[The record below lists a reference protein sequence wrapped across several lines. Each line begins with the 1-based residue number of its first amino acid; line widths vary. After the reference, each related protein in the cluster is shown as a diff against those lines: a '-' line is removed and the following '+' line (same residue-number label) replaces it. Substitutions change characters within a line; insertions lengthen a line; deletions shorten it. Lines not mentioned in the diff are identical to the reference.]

1 MNNFTGRLYRK
12 TALRN
17 GDRRAGIGAAEDD
30 YGDESF
36 PLARSPRPELAR
48 MPSDNVKPEELNG
61 PVIVVQAG
69 KESKCN
75 D

>member
-1 MNNFTGRLYRK
+1 MNNFTGRLYRN

-17 GDRRAGIGAAEDD
+17 GGRKAGTGTSEDD

-36 PLARSPRPELAR
+36 PRARSPRPELAR

-69 KESKCN
+69 KERKCN